1 MSNFTQFLKS
11 AACTVLLAGSLTA
24 FADDASITLAVSDIT
39 AMDATVSIVTNPDD
53 LTYYWNFMDKESFDA
68 IGGAENI
75 IENCIERWKRLA
87 SSYDNTPWQE
97 MMGYELQEYPMTES
111 INSYFY
117 ETLMYDTEYVVY
129 AFGMDREANVTVP
142 VTTAEFK
149 TLAPATSDNTFEI
162 TMGQVEKAGFYLST
176 TAHVEPSNSDRY
188 MVEFFTKEFVDKFN
202 IIPGSAA
209 EKRFIADEMLYY
221 LDAEDVAS
229 GPHDF
234 TYSRCMEGASYY
246 VIAMGLN
253 EDNTPSTGLTM
264 AEFTAVVEETPMQ
277 GSIELEVSDITPM
290 NAHIRIVPSDD
301 NIHYYF
307 GITKPEIVEMKGG
320 VDYIAEKLVIDWWKF
335 LADLYG
341 GQYSWQDFIPMQT
354 TTGTIDDT
362 VANLVEEGELED
374 LYWDSDWVLY
384 AVGFDLEGNIITNT
398 AVLEFST
405 PAPESSDLGF
415 EYEIVDVEYNATVST
430 EKNKYYDVMVDIY
443 PTNDEET
450 YRANYMQ
457 MKYYDQY
464 LEDPIPDMFDFIT
477 RQFLPGSVEF
487 EGPIRLKLTQLSAY
501 DYYGDPIEWGVFTIG
516 WNEGPTT
523 DISIYRFNLEQLS
536 GLKEALGNEVNIKS
550 TRGNLSIDGEYGN
563 AVVYSLDG
571 RLAGGIQPGHSLHVA
586 AGVYIVNY
594 TTLDGMTHTRKVIV
608 K

>member
-1 MSNFTQFLKS
+1 MMNFTQFLKS
-11 AACTVLLAGSLTA
+11 AACGVLLAGSLPA
-24 FADDASITLAVSDIT
+24 LADDASITLSVSDIT
-39 AMDATVSIVTNPDD
+39 AMDATVTIETNPDD

-68 IGGAENI
+68 IGAENI
-75 IENCIERWKRLA
+75 IENRIERWKKLA

-111 INSYFY
+111 INYYFY

-149 TLAPATSDNTFEI
+149 TLTPPSSDNIFEI
-162 TMGQVEKAGFYLST
+162 SLKPVEKAGFYLKA

-202 IIPGSAA
+202 ITPGSAA

-221 LDAEDVAS
+221 LDSDNVAS

-234 TYSRCMEGASYY
+234 QYARCMEGSSYY

-264 AEFTAVVEETPMQ
+264 AEFTAVVEEAPMQ

-290 NAHIRIVPSDD
+290 NAHIRIVPSDE
-301 NIHYYF
+301 NLIYYY
-307 GITKPEIVEMKGG
+307 GITTPEIIEKKGG
-320 VDYIAEKLVIDWWKF
+320 VDNIAEKLVIDWWKF
-335 LADLYG
+335 LAEIYG
-341 GQYSWQDFIPMQT
+341 GTYAWQDFIPMQT
-354 TTGTIDDT
+354 TSGTIDDT
-362 VANLVEEGELED
+362 VAHLVEEGELED

-384 AVGFDLEGNIITNT
+384 AVGFDLEGNVITPT
-398 AVLEFST
+398 AVLEFNT
-405 PAPESSDLGF
+405 PAPEKSDIGF
-415 EYEIVDVEYNATVST
+415 EYEIYDVQYNAEIST
-430 EKNKYYDVMVDIY
+430 EKKKYYDVTVYISPSD
-443 PTNDEET
+443 DEQT
-450 YRANYMQ
+450 FRVNYMQ

-464 LEDPIPDMFDFIT
+464 LEDEEPDMFDFIT

-487 EGPIRLKLTQLSAY
+487 EGPVLLKLPQLSAY
-501 DYYGDPIEWGVFTIG
+501 DYYGDPIEWGVFAMG

-523 DISIYRFNLEQLS
+523 DVSLFKFNLDQLS
-536 GLKEALGNEVNIKS
+536 GLRDALGKEVRVKS
-550 TRGNLSIDGEYGN
+550 LRGSLSIEGDYAN
-563 AVVYSLDG
+563 AAVYSVDG
-571 RLAGGIQPGHSLHVA
+571 RLAGGIAPGHSLRVA
-586 AGVYIVNY
+586 PGVYIVNY
-594 TTLDGMTHTRKVIV
+594 TTADGITHSRKVSV
-608 K
+608 R